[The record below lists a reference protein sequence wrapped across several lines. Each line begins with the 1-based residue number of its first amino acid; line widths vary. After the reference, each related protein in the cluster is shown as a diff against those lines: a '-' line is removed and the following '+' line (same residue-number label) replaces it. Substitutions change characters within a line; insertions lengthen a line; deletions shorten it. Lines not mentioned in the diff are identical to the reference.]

1 MEEQKRPLPDDFFK
15 DWKDREALAEGM
27 IPLIGKLYRQHN
39 ISTYMYGTSMVNKS
53 VTDLM
58 QAHRFVRQVEH
69 NEISEFD
76 TYPMLEAI
84 ANLQLGPAHIDL
96 GKMVVNFQEN
106 AQHQTIEAFIEH
118 ELSEI
123 IGSDIKPLPQPQD
136 VVLYGFGRIGR
147 LVARILVDKAGGGD
161 VLRLRAIVIRKGK
174 IDNDLEKRAALLR
187 RDSVHGPFK
196 GTIRVLEEEST
207 LVVNGNPIKVI
218 YANSPAEIDYTEY
231 GINNALVVDNTGVWK
246 DKQGLSGHLRPGASK
261 VILTAPAGDDIPNV
275 VYGVNH
281 EHITSDL
288 KILSAA
294 SCTTNAI
301 VPVLKCLLDEYGISS
316 GHVETVHAYTNDQN
330 LIDNYHKGGRR
341 GRSAALNMVL
351 TSTGAAKAV
360 SKAIPELK
368 GKLTGNAIRVPTP
381 NVSMA
386 ILNLRLGRSTG
397 VDELNEFMRQK
408 ALHSSM
414 QQQIGYTASS
424 EAVSTDFVGSR
435 QACVFDA
442 QATIVDE
449 DNCVLYCWYDNEFGY
464 SCQVVRCLEKFA
476 GVEWPIYPRES

>member
-1 MEEQKRPLPDDFFK
+1 VEEQKRPLPDDFFK

-414 QQQIGYTASS
+414 QQQIGYTAST

>member
-414 QQQIGYTASS
+414 QQQIGYTAST

>member
-1 MEEQKRPLPDDFFK
+1 MEEQKRPLPADFFK

-27 IPLIGKLYRQHN
+27 IPLIGKLYRQDN
-39 ISTYMYGTSMVNKS
+39 ISTYMYGNSMVNKS

-58 QAHRFVRQVEH
+58 QSHRFVRQVEH

-76 TYPMLEAI
+76 TFPILEGI
-84 ANLQLGPAHIDL
+84 SKMQLGPAHLDL
-96 GKMVVNFQEN
+96 GKMVVKFQNEGN
-106 AQHQTIEAFIEH
+106 GQTIEAFLRK
-118 ELSEI
+118 ELGDI
-123 IGSDIKPLPQPQD
+123 IGSSRKPLPQPQD

-174 IDNDLEKRAALLR
+174 LDHDLEKRAALLR

-196 GTIRVLEEEST
+196 GTVRVLESEST

-246 DKQGLSGHLRPGASK
+246 DTQGLSGHLRPGASK
-261 VILTAPAGDDIPNV
+261 VLLTAPAGDDIPNI

-281 EHITSDL
+281 QQITEDRQ
-288 KILSAA
+288 IISAA

-301 VPVLKCLLDEYGISS
+301 VPVLKCLLDEFGISS

-360 SKAIPELK
+360 SKVIPELK

-386 ILNLRLGRSTG
+386 ILNLQLGRDTS
-397 VDELNEFMRQK
+397 
-408 ALHSSM
+408 
-414 QQQIGYTASS
+414 
-424 EAVSTDFVGSR
+424 
-435 QACVFDA
+435 
-442 QATIVDE
+442 
-449 DNCVLYCWYDNEFGY
+449 
-464 SCQVVRCLEKFA
+464 
-476 GVEWPIYPRES
+476 